1 MMFEEFRETE
11 DFKLADVVTFV
22 GTDGEEL
29 DIDNLYNGD
38 LDSFDVEDWHKDNG
52 YLEIVLN

>member
-1 MMFEEFRETE
+1 MMFKEFRETE
-11 DFKLADVVTFV
+11 GFKFADVITFV

-29 DIDNLYNGD
+29 DIDNPYSED
-38 LDSFDVEDWHKDNG
+38 LDSLYVEDWHKDNG

>member
-11 DFKLADVVTFV
+11 DFKSVDVIAFV

-29 DIDNLYNGD
+29 DIDDPYSEY
-38 LDSFDVEDWHKDNG
+38 LDSFYVEDWHKDGG

>member
-11 DFKLADVVTFV
+11 CFKFADVITFI

-29 DIDNLYNGD
+29 DIDNPYSED
-38 LDSFDVEDWHKDNG
+38 LDSLYVEDWHKDNG

>member
-1 MMFEEFRETE
+1 MMFKKFRETE
-11 DFKLADVVTFV
+11 DFKSVDVIAFV

-29 DIDNLYNGD
+29 DIDDPDSED

>member
-11 DFKLADVVTFV
+11 DFKLADVIAFV

-29 DIDNLYNGD
+29 DIDNPYSED
-38 LDSFDVEDWHKDNG
+38 LDSFYAEDWHKDGG

>member
-1 MMFEEFRETE
+1 MMFKEFRETE
-11 DFKLADVVTFV
+11 IFKLADVIAFV

-29 DIDNLYNGD
+29 DIDDPDSED
-38 LDSFDVEDWHKDNG
+38 LDNFDVEDWHKDNG

>member
-11 DFKLADVVTFV
+11 DFKLADVITFV
-22 GTDGEEL
+22 GTDGGEL
-29 DIDNLYNGD
+29 DIDNPYSEDLNG
-38 LDSFDVEDWHKDNG
+38 FCVENWHSDNG

>member
-1 MMFEEFRETE
+1 MIYEEFRKTE
-11 DFKLADVVTFV
+11 EFLSADVITFV

-29 DIDNLYNGD
+29 DIDNPYSDDLNG
-38 LDSFDVEDWHKDNG
+38 FDVENWHSDNG

>member
-11 DFKLADVVTFV
+11 DFKSADVIAFV

-29 DIDNLYNGD
+29 DIDNPYSED
-38 LDSFDVEDWHKDNG
+38 LDSFYIEDWHKDNG

>member
-29 DIDNLYNGD
+29 DIDNPYSED
-38 LDSFDVEDWHKDNG
+38 LDSFYVEDWHKDGG

>member
-1 MMFEEFRETE
+1 MMFEEFREME
-11 DFKLADVVTFV
+11 DFKLADVIAFV

-29 DIDNLYNGD
+29 DIDNPYSED
-38 LDSFDVEDWHKDNG
+38 LDSFYVEDWHKDNE

>member
-29 DIDNLYNGD
+29 DIGNQYSED
-38 LDSFDVEDWHKDNG
+38 LDSFYVEGWHKDGG

>member
-1 MMFEEFRETE
+1 MMFKEFRETE
-11 DFKLADVVTFV
+11 DFKLADVISFV
-22 GTDGEEL
+22 GTEGEEL
-29 DIDNLYNGD
+29 DIDNPYSED

>member
-11 DFKLADVVTFV
+11 DFMLADVIAFV
-22 GTDGEEL
+22 GTDGEER
-29 DIDNLYNGD
+29 DIDDPDSED
-38 LDSFDVEDWHKDNG
+38 LDNFDVEDWHKDNG

>member
-11 DFKLADVVTFV
+11 DFMLANVIAFV

-29 DIDNLYNGD
+29 DIDNPYSEY
-38 LDSFDVEDWHKDNG
+38 LDSFYVEDWHKDGG

>member
-1 MMFEEFRETE
+1 MMFEEFREPE
-11 DFKLADVVTFV
+11 DFQSADVIAFV

-29 DIDNLYNGD
+29 DIDNPYSED
-38 LDSFDVEDWHKDNG
+38 LDSFYVEDWHKDNG

>member
-1 MMFEEFRETE
+1 MMFKEFRETE
-11 DFKLADVVTFV
+11 DFKLADVITFV

-29 DIDNLYNGD
+29 DIDNPYSDDLNG
-38 LDSFDVEDWHKDNG
+38 FYVENWHSDNG